1 MDVKDSELVEE
12 LPFIIKVVDD
22 GYLVMELTNKWI
34 RFLEVG
40 IPQFKLDDNMLT
52 DTLKLVNYKTSSKMD
67 SEELE
72 KVELIL
78 DVKTTENEIK
88 KIYLEMDAVKK
99 EDGYYY
105 FECRNFGY

>member
-1 MDVKDSELVEE
+1 
-12 LPFIIKVVDD
+12 
-22 GYLVMELTNKWI
+22 MELANKWI

-99 EDGYYY
+99 EDDYYY

>member
-1 MDVKDSELVEE
+1 
-12 LPFIIKVVDD
+12 
-22 GYLVMELTNKWI
+22 
-34 RFLEVG
+34 
-40 IPQFKLDDNMLT
+40 
-52 DTLKLVNYKTSSKMD
+52 MD